1 MPSFDIASKID
12 IQEMDNAVNSAIRE
26 IETRYDFK
34 GCGSKFEF
42 DKESITI
49 IANSD
54 YNLKTMHEILK
65 IHMTRRKQDIKALD
79 FKDVEKASGAMLRQK
94 ILIKQGIDADNARK
108 IMKLIKETKL
118 KVTASNRGEKI
129 RVEAKKI
136 DDLREFFIEHS

>member
-1 MPSFDIASKID
+1 M
-12 IQEMDNAVNSAIRE
+12 
-26 IETRYDFK
+26 
-34 GCGSKFEF
+34 
-42 DKESITI
+42 
-49 IANSD
+49 
-54 YNLKTMHEILK
+54 
-65 IHMTRRKQDIKALD
+65 D

-136 DDLREFFIEHS
+136 DDLREVMAMLGKQDLEIPLIYENFL